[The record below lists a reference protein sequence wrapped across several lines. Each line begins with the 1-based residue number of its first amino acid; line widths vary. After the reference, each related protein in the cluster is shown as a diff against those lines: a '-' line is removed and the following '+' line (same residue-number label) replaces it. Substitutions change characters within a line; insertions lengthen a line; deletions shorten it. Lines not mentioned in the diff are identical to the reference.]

1 MVRAAAWKGGVT
13 PPAVPAE
20 VWRAR
25 FPLSDA
31 ELRDFCRRWKI
42 RRLLL
47 IGSVLREDFAADS
60 DIDVLVEFED
70 GAHWPWGGYG
80 EIRAELKGIVPE
92 YAPSVSATPNPLES
106 RLAKSMSEPLQ
117 KEALPSAASINPA

>member
-1 MVRAAAWKGGVT
+1 MVRAAAWKDGVA
-13 PPAVPAE
+13 PPAVAPE

-31 ELRDFCRRWKI
+31 DLRGFCRRWKI

-47 IGSVLREDFAADS
+47 IGSVLRKDFAADS

-80 EIRAELKGIVPE
+80 EIRAELTCLTGRDVDVGDWAGVLE
-92 YAPSVSATPNPLES
+92 DTNPL
-106 RLAKSMSEPLQ
+106 RRRHIAG
-117 KEALPSAASINPA
+117 AAVPIYAS